1 MQKTGYSST
10 HLEGKDLIDEDNK
23 PAQENSTEETS
34 EPPLGTEKPVQED
47 VGPGEPGDKEEEVT
61 GKHATQEMV
70 SGDFHHMVQPAQ
82 ITENPKVIGQDN
94 AEQGTEGAAEKPVQ
108 ESEAGAKPG
117 EKPVQESEAG
127 AKPGEKPFQ
136 ESEAGA
142 KPSEKPVQESEAGA
156 KPGEKPV
163 QESEAGAKPG
173 EKPDQESEADAKPGE
188 KPVQES
194 EAGAK
199 PGEKPVQESEA
210 GAKPVEMPVQE
221 SEDVGKKPRPE
232 AICAEESDLQ
242 LKEGPTIMDP
252 VQETENPTVGSVE
265 KSERENKSVEESG
278 KEGRMSQPV
287 QEVKNPNVSSMEK
300 SKPETDIVEES
311 NQQGN
316 LADSKMPEPVQETVN
331 PALGNAE
338 KGELE
343 NKGAEESGKQGRGG
357 ESDSQGNVAGPMPSN
372 FEMAEPIQASENSAE
387 FNETEHETT
396 HEQGGHQV
404 VDDRQNGDSSR
415 DFPGQDFTPEDYSIF
430 GIPLDWGNYFRGVL
444 FKP

>member
-1 MQKTGYSST
+1 MQETGYLSSQ
-10 HLEGKDLIDEDNK
+10 DNF
-23 PAQENSTEETS
+23 TEETS
-34 EPPLGTEKPVQED
+34 EPAVGTEKPVQED
-47 VGPGEPGDKEEEVT
+47 VGPGEPGDKLKEEEVT
-61 GKHATQEMV
+61 GKHDTQEMV

-82 ITENPKVIGQDN
+82 VTENPKVIGQDN

-117 EKPVQESEAG
+117 EKPA
-127 AKPGEKPFQ
+127 
-136 ESEAGA
+136 
-142 KPSEKPVQESEAGA
+142 
-156 KPGEKPV
+156 
-163 QESEAGAKPG
+163 
-173 EKPDQESEADAKPGE
+173 
-188 KPVQES
+188 
-194 EAGAK
+194 
-199 PGEKPVQESEA
+199 
-210 GAKPVEMPVQE
+210 QE

-232 AICAEESDLQ
+232 AICVEESDLQ
-242 LKEGPTIMDP
+242 LKEGPTTLDR

-287 QEVKNPNVSSMEK
+287 QEAKNPNVSSMEK

-343 NKGAEESGKQGRGG
+343 NKSAEESGMQGRGG

-404 VDDRQNGDSSR
+404 DDDRQNGDSSR
-415 DFPGQDFTPEDYSIF
+415 DFPGQDFTSEDYSIF
-430 GIPLDWGNYFRGVL
+430 GIPLD
-444 FKP
+444 